1 MVQKFFDGLKKK
13 FQAMSKQQKYLG
25 LAALVML
32 VVLLALIFAGPKPF
46 SILSFGNQAIQIT
59 NVYSDRFKTP
69 TTQKDNPDLDQ
80 TEEGSS
86 STTIPMGN
94 IDEGEKSTKTHTTDQ
109 KTPQVPETM
118 IAPNPTSGSQ
128 QATNTRQAG
137 VNPTATPRGQQN
149 PTATPRGSNPYPVQ
163 PTNTRIT
170 PSQTPRGT
178 ASPTPR
184 ITATKLPSQTPRV
197 TSTPTQRS
205 NQTPSF
211 TPTNQ
216 PTATVSLPTETYDGP
231 EAIWL
236 GEWNVQFELDNGTFQ
251 TGKIS
256 FELTGNDGQ
265 YQANGNLGGLAFS
278 IEGRI
283 VYGGF
288 VAFGSWS
295 TSAGSGQIEITSTD
309 GLVFGGN
316 HESELAFCGARQGQN
331 FPTECFV
338 PPSQ

>member
-1 MVQKFFDGLKKK
+1 MAQKFFDGLKKK
-13 FQAMSKQQKYLG
+13 FQALSKQQKYLG
-25 LAALVML
+25 LAALVL
-32 VVLLALIFAGPKPF
+32 LILLLALIFAGPKPF
-46 SILSFGNQAIQIT
+46 SILGFGNQAIQIT

-69 TTQKDNPDLDQ
+69 TSKPENPDSTQSADMEKQDTPGSGNQEPAENVPTQKTASPSGTN
-80 TEEGSS
+80 
-86 STTIPMGN
+86 
-94 IDEGEKSTKTHTTDQ
+94 
-109 KTPQVPETM
+109 
-118 IAPNPTSGSQ
+118 IAPNPSSPTQ
-128 QATNTRQAG
+128 LPRIQ
-137 VNPTATPRGQQN
+137 PTATQRRQQN
-149 PTATPRGSNPYPVQ
+149 PTATPGGSNPYPGQ

-170 PSQTPRGT
+170 
-178 ASPTPR
+178 
-184 ITATKLPSQTPRV
+184 PSQTPRV

-216 PTATVSLPTETYDGP
+216 PTATVPLPTETYDGP